1 MAPDSWAVREDVLA
15 ILAVRSFSTRA
26 ERVLTAV
33 AAGKQRPTRLVVAV
47 AAQEDPTVRAAVES
61 TCGSVPT
68 VTVFVGPCPN
78 LATVV
83 ARALR

>member
-47 AAQEDPTVRAAVES
+47 AAQEDPAVRAAVES
-61 TCGSVPT
+61 LLET
-68 VTVFVGPCPN
+68 
-78 LATVV
+78 LH
-83 ARALR
+83 